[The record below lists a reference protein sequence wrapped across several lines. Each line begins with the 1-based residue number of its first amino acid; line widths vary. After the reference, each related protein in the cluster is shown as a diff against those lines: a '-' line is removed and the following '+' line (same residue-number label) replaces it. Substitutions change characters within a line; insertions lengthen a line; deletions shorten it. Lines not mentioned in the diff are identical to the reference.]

1 MAGRLYGVGVGPGDP
16 ELVTLKALKVIKKCS
31 VIAFPGKAPEE
42 STAYNI
48 AKKAY
53 PGLKDKEL
61 TGIYLPMSKDEELL
75 KKSHKEGADL
85 ICNILDQGK
94 DIAFL
99 TLGDA
104 SLYST
109 YIYLHEEVIKR
120 GYDAKIISGITSFCA
135 SAAALGISLAQKDE
149 ELHVIPASYEI
160 KEALA
165 LPGTKVLMKAGRKI
179 KDVKGFLTENE
190 IFAVMVENCSMEGE
204 RIYKGAEN
212 FPDDAGYYSLIIIK
226 EDMQR

>member
-16 ELVTLKALKVIKKCS
+16 ELVTLKALKVIKECG
-31 VIAFPGKAPEE
+31 VIAFPGKDPEE

-48 AKKAY
+48 ALGAC
-53 PGLKDKEL
+53 PEIRNKEL
-61 TGIYLPMSKDEELL
+61 FGIYMPMSKDEGLL
-75 KKSHKEGADL
+75 RKSHEEGAEIL
-85 ICNILDQGK
+85 CGILDQGK

-104 SLYST
+104 ALYST

-120 GYDAKIISGITSFCA
+120 GYDAKIISGITSL
-135 SAAALGISLAQKDE
+135 SAAAAAFGISLAQKDE

-179 KDVKGFLTENE
+179 KEIKEILTESGA
-190 IFAVMVENCSMEGE
+190 FAVMAENCTMEGE

-212 FPDDAGYYSLIIIK
+212 FPDDAGYYSLMIIK
-226 EDMQR
+226 EDM